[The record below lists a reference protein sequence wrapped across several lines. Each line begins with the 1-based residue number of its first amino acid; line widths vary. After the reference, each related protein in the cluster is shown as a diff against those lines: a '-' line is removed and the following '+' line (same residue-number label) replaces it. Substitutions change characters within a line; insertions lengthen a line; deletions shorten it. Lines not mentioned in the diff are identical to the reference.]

1 MVIAALL
8 SRDTVTIHRESATPT
23 QDADG
28 GFDDTFNAANR
39 GALPTSASCRAQEM
53 NADEEVS
60 FGISGNNI
68 GWKFLFPA
76 NPQVDERDQF
86 IFVDSEG
93 VSHTV
98 DVLGKQRNADNQGIM
113 FQVNGEEDSTKT

>member
-8 SRDTVTIHRESATPT
+8 SRDTVTIQRKSKT
-23 QDADG
+23 QETDAG
-28 GFDDTFNAANR
+28 IVPVFNTANR
-39 GALPTSASCRAQEM
+39 GALPTSANCRAQEM
-53 NADEEVS
+53 SADEEIG

-76 NPQVDERDQF
+76 DPQIDERDQLVL
-86 IFVDSEG
+86 IDSQS

-113 FQVNGEEDSTKT
+113 FQVNGEEKSTKT

>member
-8 SRDTVTIHRESATPT
+8 SRDTVTIHRKSTT

-28 GFDDTFNAANR
+28 GPVEVFNTTNR
-39 GALPTSASCRAQEM
+39 GTLPTSAKCRAQEM
-53 NADEEVS
+53 SADEEIE

-68 GWKFLFPA
+68 GWKFLLPTD
-76 NPQVDERDQF
+76 PQIDERDQLVF
-86 IFVDSEG
+86 TDSQS

-113 FQVNGEEDSTKT
+113 FQVNGEEKSTKT

>member
-8 SRDTVTIHRESATPT
+8 SRDTVTIQRKSTT

-28 GFDDTFNAANR
+28 GINETFNTANR
-39 GALPTSASCRAQEM
+39 GALPTSANCRAQEM
-53 NADEEVS
+53 SADEEIE

-68 GWKFLFPA
+68 GWKFLFPTD
-76 NPQVDERDQF
+76 PQIDERDQLVF
-86 IFVDSEG
+86 TDSQS

-113 FQVNGEEDSTKT
+113 FQVNGEEKSTKT

>member
-8 SRDTVTIHRESATPT
+8 SRDTITIQRKSTT

-28 GFDDTFNAANR
+28 GINETFNTANR
-39 GALPTSASCRAQEM
+39 GALPTSANCRAQEM
-53 NADEEVS
+53 SANENIE

-68 GWKFLFPA
+68 GWKFLCPTD
-76 NPQVDERDQF
+76 PQIDERDQIVF
-86 IFVDSEG
+86 TDSQS
-93 VSHTV
+93 VSHTI

-113 FQVNGEEDSTKT
+113 FQVNGEEKSTKT

>member
-8 SRDTVTIHRESATPT
+8 SRDTVTIHRKSTT
-23 QDADG
+23 QEDDG
-28 GFDDTFNAANR
+28 GIVPVFNAANR
-39 GALPTSASCRAQEM
+39 GALPTSASCRAQM
-53 NADEEVS
+53 MSADEEIG

-76 NPQVDERDQF
+76 DPQIDERDQLIF
-86 IFVDSEG
+86 IDSQS

-98 DVLGKQRNADNQGIM
+98 DVLGAQRNADNQGIM
-113 FQVNGEEDSTKT
+113 FQVNGEEKSTKT